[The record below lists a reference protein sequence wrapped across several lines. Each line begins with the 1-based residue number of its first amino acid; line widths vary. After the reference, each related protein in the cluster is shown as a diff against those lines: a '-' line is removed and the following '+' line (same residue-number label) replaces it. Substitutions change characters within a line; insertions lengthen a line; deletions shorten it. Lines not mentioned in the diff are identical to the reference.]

1 MCNGV
6 SQANAQWQLVTEDF
20 TVTKFSSVTL
30 SFQDDPNPALANQS
44 LSSNIS
50 IDNASITLL
59 SPVPEPS
66 SLALLA
72 VGTMSLFGFQIWRR
86 RGPG

>member
-1 MCNGV
+1 LEQERNQGY
-6 SQANAQWQLVTEDF
+6 LVTTDF
-20 TVTKFSSVTL
+20 TVTKSSSVTL

-59 SPVPEPS
+59 SLVPEPS

-72 VGTMSLFGFQIWRR
+72 VGTMSLFGFQVWRR
-86 RGPG
+86 RGHG